1 MGAHWERKK
10 MAMADGTEK
19 LDKAIKQTV
28 KTFKAA
34 SAMQVWTWSMNREGD
49 LLTIERRLDGLA
61 QAGMLHR
68 VENSFPP
75 AYTMGRWR

>member
-1 MGAHWERKK
+1 
-10 MAMADGTEK
+10 MAVADGTER

-34 SAMQVWTWSMNREGD
+34 SAVQVWTWSMNREGD
-49 LLTIERRLDGLA
+49 LLTIESRLDALA

-68 VENSFPP
+68 IENSFPP
-75 AYTMGRWR
+75 AYKMGRWR

>member
-1 MGAHWERKK
+1 
-10 MAMADGTEK
+10 MAVADDTVR

-49 LLTIERRLDGLA
+49 LLSIERRLDGLA
-61 QAGMLHR
+61 QVGMLHR
-68 VENSFPP
+68 IANSFPP
-75 AYTMGRWR
+75 AYKMGRWK